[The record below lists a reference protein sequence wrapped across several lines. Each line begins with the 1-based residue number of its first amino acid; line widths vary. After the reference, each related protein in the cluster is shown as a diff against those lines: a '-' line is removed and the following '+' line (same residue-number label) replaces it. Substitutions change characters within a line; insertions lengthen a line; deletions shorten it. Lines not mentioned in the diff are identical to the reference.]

1 MWEEWSI
8 GAVEGSLYS
17 PEGIVVE
24 LVVDREYCKV
34 IVDSEV

>member
-24 LVVDREYCKV
+24 LVVVDRE
-34 IVDSEV
+34 